1 MAKLLVKNIGL
12 LQTPVGSHSHRGKEQ
27 GENLKLLDA
36 SVLIEDGI
44 ITAITSDGIVACDES
59 EADTVV
65 DAEGKLV
72 TPGLVEGHT
81 HLVFGGY
88 RQHEIPLKLKGAG
101 YLDILRAG
109 GGIMDTV
116 RKTREASFEELYDK
130 TEGFLDEM
138 MGLGVTTCEAK
149 SGYGLELETEL
160 KMLEVLKK
168 LNEDHPMDIVS
179 TFMPAHAVEEQWKGK
194 EEEYI
199 KLCCDEM
206 MPVVKEKNLAEFID
220 IFTEDSVFN
229 AEQSRVYLERA
240 KELGFGLKIHADEI
254 EAIGG
259 SVLAGQMKAA
269 SAEHLIVIDDKGMQ
283 SLSEGGTTAMCLP
296 ATSFYLGATFAPAR
310 TMIDKYEIPVA
321 IASDFNPGSCPSLN
335 LQFAMNLGYLKYRM
349 TPEEILT
356 AVTINPACGINRG
369 DIVGTLEVGKQGD
382 LVIWDAPDMEMLCYR
397 FGSNMA
403 LQTIKK
409 GNLV

>member
-1 MAKLLVKNIGL
+1 MAKLLVKNIGV
-12 LQTPVGSHSHRGKEQ
+12 LQTPVGSFSHKGKAQ
-27 GENLKLLDA
+27 GENLKLQDA
-36 SVLIEDGI
+36 AVLIEDGI
-44 ITAITSDGIVACDES
+44 ITAITEGGQLPCLEE

-81 HLVFGGY
+81 HMIFGGY
-88 RQHEIPLKLKGAG
+88 RQNEIPLKLKGAG

-116 RKTREASFEELYDK
+116 RKTREASFEELYEK

-138 MGLGVTTCEAK
+138 MGLGVTTCEGK
-149 SGYGLELETEL
+149 SGYGLDLETEIKL
-160 KMLEVLKK
+160 LEVLKK
-168 LNEDHPMDIVS
+168 LNEDHPMDVVS

-194 EEEYI
+194 EMEFI
-199 KLCCDEM
+199 DRCIEM
-206 MPVVKEKNLAEFID
+206 MPVIKEKNLAEFID

-229 AEQSRVYLERA
+229 YEQSKVYLEKA
-240 KELGFGLKIHADEI
+240 KELGFDLKIHADEI

-259 SVLAGQMKAA
+259 SVLAGEMKAK
-269 SAEHLIVIDDKGMQ
+269 SAEHLIVIDDAGMA
-283 SLSEGGTTAMCLP
+283 SLAEGGTTAMCLP
-296 ATSFYLGATFAPAR
+296 ATSFYLGATFAPVR
-310 TMIDKYEIPVA
+310 RMIDEYEIPVA

-335 LQFAMNLGYLKYRM
+335 LQFVMNLGYLKYRM

-356 AVTINPACGINRG
+356 AVTINPACAINRG
-369 DIVGTLEVGKQGD
+369 DKVGTLEVGKQGD
-382 LVIWDAPDMEMLCYR
+382 LVIWDAPNMEMLCYR
-397 FGSNMA
+397 FGSNLA